1 VILEK
6 NNKNRTTNM
15 QVWLWHNKKVD

>member
-1 VILEK
+1 
-6 NNKNRTTNM
+6 M